1 MFPLCLCK
9 CTWKGNLSLHP
20 LTFRGIVALFS
31 QKINCSPSRKRGLFQ
46 PEQTLSLLTSQRLL
60 TCSTEIVSV
69 LHARCAE
76 RILHEDMKAKKR
88 DLLIPRLCVSVYV
101 CICVCVWLCVY
112 IFMCVYLGMCVCIFV
127 CFLCVVF
134 VYWCVSGVGVYVCVY
149 EMSVCLYVC
158 LYICMFC
165 VCCICVFVCVWCGCM
180 CLYMW
185 CVCVCVCVCVS
196 LCVCVCV

>member
-1 MFPLCLCK
+1 MTNLVLQWKRLQLSTCQSRQSRAIVKGERKLWPDSMFPLCLCK

-88 DLLIPRLCVSVYV
+88 DLLIPRLCEPGKSHERHHDKGCRTNVK
-101 CICVCVWLCVY
+101 CIVFKY
-112 IFMCVYLGMCVCIFV
+112 SPSHFVYLS
-127 CFLCVVF
+127 LN
-134 VYWCVSGVGVYVCVY
+134 S
-149 EMSVCLYVC
+149 SPLNLYP
-158 LYICMFC
+158 LH
-165 VCCICVFVCVWCGCM
+165 
-180 CLYMW
+180 
-185 CVCVCVCVCVS
+185 
-196 LCVCVCV
+196 